1 MGHKGTQGFDSV
13 VVSNE
18 NRDGERK
25 LAEVLLM
32 LEVLVDRDEY
42 IELCHGLLEQLAIAD
57 ACPDHLWNGPHD
69 VPLQKPSELTQ
80 NRLIDQN
87 AHDL

>member
-1 MGHKGTQGFDSV
+1 MGHKGFQGFDSV

-42 IELCHGLLEQLAIAD
+42 IELCHGLSEQLAIAD
-57 ACPDHLWNGPHD
+57 ACPAHLWNGPHD
-69 VPLQKPSELTQ
+69 VPFQKPSELTR
-80 NRLIDQN
+80 NRLIEQN